1 VLPCGILSL
10 ILSTI
15 LFLPS
20 RICCLHTKRNEKRFA
35 QHYIQTSQVGYTEI
49 AMNLLLATQIFCLFF
64 FFFFFVFLI
73 LTLTSYFI
81 NKLTYQYVCMCIDR
95 EKYKKKNK

>member
-15 LFLPS
+15 LFLPC

-35 QHYIQTSQVGYTEI
+35 QHYIQTSQVGYRDRHEFVVGHT
-49 AMNLLLATQIFCLFF
+49 NFLSIFFFLFF
-64 FFFFFVFLI
+64 LFF
-73 LTLTSYFI
+73 
-81 NKLTYQYVCMCIDR
+81 
-95 EKYKKKNK
+95 